1 MSEHREYTLPTPP
14 DSENETM
21 NETPNK
27 FRSMRTILKHKVASS
42 RQVENDLSDLV
53 ENNIPFQVNDA
64 LKSDMNSSTDELL
77 SEIKEPLEVE
87 ENLQNAVVD
96 DVKTL
101 AMILKMV
108 LNSTDSLDRYSL
120 VISPD
125 IKNILAQLMEHD
137 TYFDNYELALK
148 EIIKDGKIDAN
159 DVPRIMILLSDL
171 YVRLRTMNVEFD
183 ENTCGHIIKL
193 IFNVALNEGL
203 IKINEDELKLIEC
216 VYNIV
221 ETSVSLMKV
230 GNNPKKTRSGLFDCI
245 CKPFFGGK

>member
-1 MSEHREYTLPTPP
+1 MSEHREYTLPTPI
-14 DSENETM
+14 DSEDEKLDNETM
-21 NETPNK
+21 NET
-27 FRSMRTILKHKVASS
+27 SE
-42 RQVENDLSDLV
+42 QVEKRISELV
-53 ENNIPFQVNDA
+53 GNQIPFQVNDV
-64 LKSDMNSSTDELL
+64 LNTDMNGSTEELL
-77 SEIKEPLEVE
+77 SEMKEPMVSE

-101 AMILKMV
+101 ASILKMV
-108 LNSTDSLDRYSL
+108 LNSTDSLDKYSL

-137 TYFDNYELALK
+137 TYFDDYEFTLK

-171 YVRLRTMNVEFD
+171 YVRLRIMNVEFD

-203 IKINEDELKLIEC
+203 IKINDDELKLIHC

-221 ETSVSLMKV
+221 ETSVRLMKV
-230 GNNPKKTRSGLFDCI
+230 GKPTTKRGGLFDCI
-245 CKPFFGGK
+245 CIPLFGGK

>member
-1 MSEHREYTLPTPP
+1 MMSEHTEYTLPTPP

-27 FRSMRTILKHKVASS
+27 FRSIRTILKHNVSPP
-42 RQVENDLSDLV
+42 RQVENDISDLV
-53 ENNIPFQVNDA
+53 ENNIPFHVHDA
-64 LKSDMNSSTDELL
+64 LKSDINSSTYELL
-77 SEIKEPLEVE
+77 SEMKEPLEPQ
-87 ENLQNAVVD
+87 ENLQNAVID

-108 LNSTDSLDRYSL
+108 LNSTDSLDKYSL
-120 VISPD
+120 VISSD
-125 IKNILAQLMEHD
+125 IKNILAQLLEHD
-137 TYFDNYELALK
+137 TYFDDYEFALN

-171 YVRLRTMNVEFD
+171 YVRLRIMNVEFD

-193 IFNVALNEGL
+193 IFNIALNEGL
-203 IKINEDELKLIEC
+203 IKINDDELKLIQC
-216 VYNIV
+216 IYNIV

-230 GNNPKKTRSGLFDCI
+230 GKNPKKRSGLFDCI
-245 CKPFFGGK
+245 CIPLFGRK